1 MKRSVAAIAF
11 LMGLAV
17 IVGLNRTNADS
28 GRLGLMDVDA
38 LAGRVVFATATA
50 LAQQTGKAATYAD
63 VAAIISKYHCTVCH
77 GGVDPRDGLSLESYA
92 KILKGG
98 EDGPVVI
105 AGDPGKSELVR
116 RIKGLSEPRMP
127 YTGPPWLTD
136 DEIGTIEQWISA
148 GAVEG
153 K

>member
-1 MKRSVAAIAF
+1 MKRIMAAIAF
-11 LMGLAV
+11 LMGLAL
-17 IVGLNRTNADS
+17 IVGPIEQSPGS
-28 GRLGLMDVDA
+28 GKPRLTGLEA
-38 LAGRVVFATATA
+38 LAGRVVLAPATA
-50 LAQQTGKAATYAD
+50 LAQQTGKAATYSD

-77 GGVDPRDGLSLESYA
+77 GGSDPRDGLSLESYA

-98 EDGPVVI
+98 KDGPVVI
-105 AGDPGKSELVR
+105 AGKPGISELVR

-136 DEIGTIEQWISA
+136 DEIGRIEQWISA
-148 GAVEG
+148 GAAEG